1 MLRKNPPG
9 AARRHRTTLA
19 LTGLLC
25 VATLLPG
32 RTITVDDDDPSAD
45 YSSIQPAIDAAVAGD
60 LVSVA
65 PGVYAENLNLKS
77 GVSVI
82 GAGADVT
89 TVDAG
94 ARLHVALLLN
104 CDATTLLQGF
114 TLTNGQR
121 VSGAGVYVLGGAPII
136 DSNRIVG
143 NTAVRAFD
151 FSEGGGILLQNTRAV
166 VSNNLISN
174 NSADFGAGI
183 EVGSGASI
191 ITRNRITGNAATISG
206 GGLHFYNSFGAA
218 VNGNSIL
225 LNSTTGYGGGVG
237 VFEGAP
243 IISNNLITGNTAIS
257 TDPNYGAYGGGVHVF
272 NSNARLINNTLAD
285 NKADVGGGV
294 SFLAF
299 GSRHPG
305 LINNI
310 LYRNTG
316 TTDSGGAD
324 LVVTEADIL
333 NNIFFANSLNDC
345 GGVAAALCMDPTNLL
360 QDPSLVDASRAD
372 YRLLAA
378 SPAIDSGVAAGAPT
392 DDLRGQRRPLDGNG
406 DRVAAVDRGA
416 YEYDRDDIFGL
427 RFSTA
432 TTLTWQPASGAALYH
447 VYSGALSTLATRGTD
462 TCRDADDLLDL
473 SDLLF
478 TETRS
483 PLAGGGFAYVVTAV
497 IGGTEQS
504 PGFDSRGLER
514 SLLSPCP

>member
-1 MLRKNPPG
+1 MLRKNAPG
-9 AARRHRTTLA
+9 AARRHRTLVGLA
-19 LTGLLC
+19 GLLS

-32 RTITVDDDDPSAD
+32 RTITVDDDGPAD
-45 YSSIQPAIDAAVAGD
+45 YSGIQLAIDAAMAGD
-60 LVSVA
+60 TVSVA
-65 PGVYAENLNLKS
+65 PGLYAENLTLKC

-82 GAGADVT
+82 SAGADVT
-89 TVDAG
+89 TVDGG
-94 ARLHVALLLN
+94 ARSYVALMQD
-104 CDATTLLQGF
+104 CDAATLLQAF
-114 TLTNGQR
+114 TLTNGR
-121 VSGAGVYVLGGAPII
+121 GASGAGVFVLGGAPII

-143 NTAVRAFD
+143 NTAIRTFD
-151 FSEGGGILLQNTRAV
+151 PGEGGGILLLNSRAV
-166 VSNNLISN
+166 VSGNVISGN
-174 NSADFGAGI
+174 KADYGAGI
-183 EVGSGASI
+183 EVVGGTPI
-191 ITRNRITGNAATISG
+191 IIRNQITGNAATISG
-206 GGLHFYNSFGAA
+206 GGLHFYSSSGAA
-218 VNGNSIL
+218 VTGNSIL

-237 VFEGAP
+237 VFLGAP

-257 TDPNYGAYGGGVHVF
+257 TDPLYDAYGGGVHVF
-272 NSNARLINNTLAD
+272 DSNARLINNTLAD

-294 SFLAF
+294 SFLVF

-310 LYRNTG
+310 LYSNTG
-316 TTDSGGAD
+316 TTESGGAD

-345 GGVAAALCMDPTNLL
+345 GGVAAALCMDPTNFF
-360 QDPSLVDASRAD
+360 QDPSFVDARRAD
-372 YRLLAA
+372 YRLLPA
-378 SPAIDSGVAAGAPT
+378 SPAIDSGAAAGAPT
-392 DDLRGQRRPLDGNG
+392 DDRRGQLRPLDGNG

-432 TTLTWQPASGAALYH
+432 ATLTWLPASGAASYH
-447 VYSGALSTLATRGTD
+447 VYSGALATLAARGTD

-483 PLAGGGFAYVVTAV
+483 PLAGGGFAYVV
-497 IGGTEQS
+497 IGGIEQS